1 MTKNVTKIN
10 MRAGNKIESNL
21 KILLMSDTKIT
32 HLYQK
37 TRENHLSSAE
47 STPHT
52 KCFNVWDVFHTDLSE
67 CVSRQRSVE
76 LLMCVIVMLM

>member
-37 TRENHLSSAE
+37 IILAVQNQL
-47 STPHT
+47 HT
-52 KCFNVWDVFHTDLSE
+52 
-67 CVSRQRSVE
+67 QSV
-76 LLMCVIVMLM
+76 LMCGMFSTRIWVSVSADSGQWSC